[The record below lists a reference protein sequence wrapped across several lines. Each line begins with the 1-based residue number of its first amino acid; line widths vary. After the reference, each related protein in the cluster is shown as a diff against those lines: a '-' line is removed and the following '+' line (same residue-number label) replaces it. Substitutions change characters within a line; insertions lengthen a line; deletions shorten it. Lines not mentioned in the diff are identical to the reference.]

1 MMVFSSSLPPLL
13 PQQASHDHRSLA
25 ASLVHSFFV
34 VSTFFLTKR
43 FFAQPGKTGFSVLGS
58 FSRIIE
64 AGLKP
69 ISAEKSSKKENVEI
83 IQVIDSCLETHS
95 FSPAAKKR
103 PALVI

>member
-1 MMVFSSSLPPLL
+1 MNGLIYLE
-13 PQQASHDHRSLA
+13 ASITVLQPA
-25 ASLVHSFFV
+25 KYIPFLWFNI
-34 VSTFFLTKR
+34 FLTKR

-103 PALVI
+103 PA

>member
-1 MMVFSSSLPPLL
+1 MNGLIYLEASIAVLL
-13 PQQASHDHRSLA
+13 PAKYIPFLW
-25 ASLVHSFFV
+25 FNI
-34 VSTFFLTKR
+34 FLTKR

>member
-1 MMVFSSSLPPLL
+1 MNGLIYLEASITVLQPAKYIPFLL
-13 PQQASHDHRSLA
+13 FQR
-25 ASLVHSFFV
+25 
-34 VSTFFLTKR
+34 FFLTKR

-64 AGLKP
+64 DGLKP

-103 PALVI
+103 PAVVI